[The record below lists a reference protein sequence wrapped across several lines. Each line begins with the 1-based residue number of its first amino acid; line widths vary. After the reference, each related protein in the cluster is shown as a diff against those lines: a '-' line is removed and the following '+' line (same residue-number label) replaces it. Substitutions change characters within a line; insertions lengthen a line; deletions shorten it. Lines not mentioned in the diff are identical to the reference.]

1 MKIRGST
8 LITLDIVA
16 ATAVVWWWAI
26 AGIGLQI
33 GLAAAVTFVVVFCI
47 GAVKM
52 DRETHR

>member
-8 LITLDIVA
+8 LIALDIVA

-26 AGIGLQI
+26 AGIGWQI

-47 GAVKM
+47 GAVKL
-52 DRETHR
+52 DQETKQ